1 MGGLAEVR
9 DPEFKKFGFFG
20 ELEDY
25 ATVVADVEF

>member
-9 DPEFKKFGFFG
+9 DPEFKKVGSFG

-25 ATVVADVEF
+25 APVVAGVEF